1 MRNQF
6 QEKLNNCNPLNFEPR
21 LFKKK
26 VSKLLV
32 SMNANDHKS
41 KGYSVNKSECFVINL
56 FKNSSDMLEEFFKTF
71 FSN

>member
-1 MRNQF
+1 M
-6 QEKLNNCNPLNFEPR
+6 
-21 LFKKK
+21 FKKK

-71 FSN
+71 FNN